1 MNFIS
6 LAVSILISNYILIR
20 ILYLLPFKK
29 KRLIQIIA
37 VSLIDVGTIINYIIA
52 IFSSTNLVN
61 TLIILGEILSVFVAY
76 IAIMM
81 ILLDGVI
88 LFKSRRL
95 RQFERD
101 LNNKSGKSIPRYA
114 LSSICLILFVVLLF
128 YTITTIANYD
138 ADLLVSLIGA
148 AIGTALFLGFGIYFL
163 ISGLPQHKSIKA
175 EKLLFVLN
183 LNGKTRL
190 FTTEISTK
198 DSYQN
203 AIGSLSDMYIL
214 DEYGLLIT
222 PTDKYVVKGMKITN
236 INDDIISKIHMDEI
250 EANMY
255 SNAIG
260 EFNKYTRKKI
270 TIDENQNIIKNQPI
284 K

>member
-255 SNAIG
+255 SSAIG